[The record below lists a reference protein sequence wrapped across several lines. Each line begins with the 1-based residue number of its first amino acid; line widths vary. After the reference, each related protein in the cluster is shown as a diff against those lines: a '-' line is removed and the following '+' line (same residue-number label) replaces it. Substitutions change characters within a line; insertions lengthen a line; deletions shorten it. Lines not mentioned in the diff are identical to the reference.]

1 MKVKDIKE
9 LSIVDLNKKIT
20 ESEAE
25 YVSLKMDLI
34 TNALKDPSKIS
45 KLRKQIARYKTVLS
59 EKKGVESGR

>member
-1 MKVKDIKE
+1 MKVKDIKD

-20 ESEAE
+20 ESETE

-34 TNALKDPSKIS
+34 TNALKDTSKIS
-45 KLRKQIARYKTVLS
+45 KLRKKIARYKTVLS